1 MKSTVLLTAALMLLE
16 GIATAQTAV
25 NRGANQIVQPVATE
39 PTPAINRA
47 LTEFAGTQNPVIQLA
62 PTLPCNQVA
71 YQYRPGLLDDVEI
84 EVLENASAALTAVL
98 ATFGQDASV
107 DDERI
112 DQELYAKALQVARLI
127 DEICPN
133 GQCAEETDNEPLEK
147 Q

>member
-1 MKSTVLLTAALMLLE
+1 MLLE
-16 GIATAQTAV
+16 GIAVGQTAV
-25 NRGANQIVQPVATE
+25 SRGANQIAQPVATE
-39 PTPAINRA
+39 PTPTINRA
-47 LTEFAGTQNPVIQLA
+47 LTEFNAMQNNPVIQLT
-62 PTLPCNQVA
+62 PTPPCNQVA
-71 YQYRPGLLDDVEI
+71 YQYKPGLLDDVEI
-84 EVLENASAALTAVL
+84 EVLENASAVLTAVL